1 MIHERGASM
10 IEILGVITIAGMMT
24 AAAIWRY
31 NVIRNNQ
38 MRKIAFSTVE
48 ELARNTEMLMGMR
61 GDYTGVSV
69 QYLVE
74 AGALANANA
83 PIGGDDWSVTAINE
97 GVGFSINLT
106 ELSQGECEYFSVN
119 VPQLVTRVII
129 NNVESAAGTTPN
141 CFSTNTNNVSFVIE

>member
-1 MIHERGASM
+1 
-10 IEILGVITIAGMMT
+10 
-24 AAAIWRY
+24 
-31 NVIRNNQ
+31 
-38 MRKIAFSTVE
+38 
-48 ELARNTEMLMGMR
+48 MGMR

>member
-24 AAAIWRY
+24 VAAIGLY
-31 NVIRNNQ
+31 NVIRNNL
-38 MRKIAFSTVE
+38 MRRFAFETVRD
-48 ELARNTEMLMGMR
+48 LARDTEMLMGMR